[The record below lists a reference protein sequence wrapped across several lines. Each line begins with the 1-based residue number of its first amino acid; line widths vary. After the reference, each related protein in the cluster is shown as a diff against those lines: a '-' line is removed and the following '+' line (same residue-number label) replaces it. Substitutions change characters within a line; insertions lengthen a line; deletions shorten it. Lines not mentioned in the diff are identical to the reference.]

1 MTTYELRDGRFT
13 VNGEWIPVS
22 PLIIKAALISH
33 RIETGVELSEDYA
46 ALPEEVARRILRME
60 RKRSIAAVVEAIKS
74 STAA

>member
-1 MTTYELRDGRFT
+1 MTIYELRDGRFT

-33 RIETGVELSEDYA
+33 RIETGVELSKNCE

-60 RKRSIAAVVEAIKS
+60 RQRSIAAVAEAIRNT
-74 STAA
+74 TAA